1 MSRLSLIATASL
13 IIQLA
18 VAQPASAQAPMT
30 VREFNGI
37 SANAPRNPT
46 ALLRPSVRRA
56 WNTTGSSIEA
66 ARVEEARARA
76 AGAPPPFCIP
86 ATTNISPNDFVAR
99 MRAVP
104 AASQG
109 QTVNQA
115 VRTWMV
121 ERFPCR

>member
-1 MSRLSLIATASL
+1 MTRLALIAATSIVL
-13 IIQLA
+13 QCLL
-18 VAQPASAQAPMT
+18 VQSVFAQAAMT
-30 VREFNGI
+30 VREYNAI
-37 SANAPRNPT
+37 SAGAPRNPT

-56 WNTTGSSIEA
+56 WSVTTSSIEA
-66 ARVEEARARA
+66 ARAEETRARA
-76 AGAPPPFCIP
+76 AGLPPPFCIP
-86 ATTNISPNDFVAR
+86 GTTNISPDDFVAR

-115 VRTWMV
+115 VRAWMV